1 MMIIDSSVWIALY
14 NKADNQHAKA
24 MSISATFANVAL
36 PEYVFLETCT
46 LLLAKA
52 GRDVAELF
60 LAYALDSA
68 DVTVLHS
75 SPEFFQA
82 TTSLFRH
89 LTNKNLSF
97 VDVSLLVLSES
108 YEVITF
114 DKALARAIAA
124 RKRK

>member
-14 NKADNQHAKA
+14 NKADSQRAKA
-24 MSISATFANVAL
+24 MCISATFADVAL
-36 PEYVFLETCT
+36 SEYVFLETCT
-46 LLLAKA
+46 LLLAKG

-60 LAYALDSA
+60 LAYVLDSA
-68 DVTVLHS
+68 DVIVLHS

-82 TTSLFRH
+82 TARLFRH

-108 YEVITF
+108 NNVITF

-124 RKRK
+124 RKKK